1 VKARDGRR
9 GAAEGPWPFVET
21 HSDLLPAERE
31 WLHTN
36 GAGAYSMSTIAMM
49 HTRRHHGAF
58 IAALAPPLGRHVIVS
73 HAETNVTVDDDRRRV
88 YRLATHQFPN
98 VAPTPGYRLLQSFS
112 QDPLPRWVF
121 RLGAHTLE
129 RTMCLARG
137 RNALIISYTWRGRS
151 PARISIRPLM
161 PLRPVEGLMVEHGA
175 MNQVVLLRGGSV
187 EVQPISELPPIAFK
201 HDGVFMG
208 SPDWWRRF
216 EYLEDRRLGNA
227 FQEDMWTPG
236 VFELGLEPG
245 RTAHLVIA
253 VGALPGESPVDL
265 QAEVREALLAQDP
278 GPSRAPR
285 VRQMFVAAEQF
296 CADAVKH
303 PVILAGYPW
312 HAVYTRDLVLSLVG
326 LHLVR
331 GRMDLARRALDTVL
345 SELRFGLLP
354 ETLLTAG
361 KKRAKPVPDA
371 TLWLFEVAR
380 EVRLRLP
387 ADDPLLKEQ
396 LYPALV
402 RAFLRV
408 RSRRK
413 RFVWL
418 TAEGLVANGAASVAL
433 TWMDAHVGPELVT
446 PRRGVAI
453 EMQALWTRGAE
464 TLAGLAREYG
474 HERLADLAER
484 TMLRARAA
492 FRARFWCHET
502 DYPYDVVSEARDTDE
517 AWADPSVRPNA
528 LIALAV
534 DPELFDPTQTR
545 AILDRVQSDL
555 LTPRGIRSLSPSD
568 NRYIGFFSGT
578 TEEREF
584 SYHQGSAWAHLLGF
598 YVRASLRF
606 SPDDSDLPGELRAL
620 VEGAAEGN
628 QLLGQVAQL
637 SDGESPYR
645 SRGCPAQAAS
655 VAEVLRALV
664 VDLRL

>member
-1 VKARDGRR
+1 MKSREGKR
-9 GAAEGPWPFVET
+9 GTPEGPWPFIET

-58 IAALAPPLGRHVIVS
+58 IAALAPPLGRHVILS

-98 VAPTPGYRLLQSFS
+98 VAPTPGYRLLQSFA
-112 QDPLPRWVF
+112 QDPVPRWVF

-137 RNALIISYTWRGRS
+137 RNAMIIGYTWRGRV
-151 PARISIRPLM
+151 PARVSMRPLM
-161 PLRPVEGLMVEHGA
+161 PLRPVAGLMVEHGA

-187 EVQPISELPPIAFK
+187 EVQPISELPPIAFR

-216 EYLEDRRLGNA
+216 ECFEDRRLGNA

-236 VFELGLEPG
+236 VFELVLEPN
-245 RTAHLVIA
+245 RTAYLLTA
-253 VGALPGESPVDL
+253 VGSLPAESPADL
-265 QAEVREALLAQDP
+265 QAEAREALLAQDP
-278 GPSRAPR
+278 GPSRVPR

-296 CADAVKH
+296 CADAVAH

-312 HAVYTRDLVLSLVG
+312 HAVYTRDLLLSVVG

-331 GRMDLARRALDTVL
+331 GRMDLARRALSTVL
-345 SELRFGLLP
+345 STLHVGLLP
-354 ETLLTAG
+354 ETLLSVG
-361 KKRAKPVPDA
+361 KKRPKPVPDA

-380 EVRLRLP
+380 ELRLRLP
-387 ADDPLLKEQ
+387 ATDPLLKDQ

-418 TAEGLVANGAASVAL
+418 TSEGLVANGAPSVAV

-453 EMQALWTRGAE
+453 ELQALWTKGAE

-484 TMLRARAA
+484 TMQRARAA

-502 DYPYDVVSEARDTDE
+502 DYPYDVVSEARDTAE
-517 AWADPSVRPNA
+517 AWADASVRPNA

-534 DPELFDPTQTR
+534 DPELFDASQTR

-578 TEEREF
+578 SEEREF
-584 SYHQGSAWAHLLGF
+584 SYHQGSAWPHLLGF

-606 SPDDSDLPGELRAL
+606 SPHDQELPAELRAL
-620 VEGAAEGN
+620 VEGAAESN
-628 QLLGQVAQL
+628 LLLGQVAQL
-637 SDGESPYR
+637 TDGESPYR

-664 VDLRL
+664 VDLHL